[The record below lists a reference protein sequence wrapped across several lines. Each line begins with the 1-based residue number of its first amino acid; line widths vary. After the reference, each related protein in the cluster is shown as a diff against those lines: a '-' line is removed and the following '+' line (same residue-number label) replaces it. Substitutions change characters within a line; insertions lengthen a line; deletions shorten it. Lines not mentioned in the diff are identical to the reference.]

1 MLYKNVSYKQ
11 KEKGQL
17 MSSDYRWHKAVA
29 LMLTLAVV
37 AGTGAGFVTPPGSS
51 YKFFKEVQAK
61 SELSCGPDEWNPSQ
75 EVCYIV
81 ADSLRAA
88 VDELSDLSE
97 YTEPEQTSI
106 VGAKVGENIK
116 VNGSVPMLW
125 VSATTVADYFRAL
138 VEAEGVSEISSV
150 SGSQKNIAGKWNLY
164 FADSSYSD
172 SAVTVKGSYS
182 DVNGTS
188 GDVDTSAEAIANF
201 KSLLQS
207 ALDNTEGL
215 QTVEWSYITC
225 NGGEEVLDS
234 GTLTRGGSS
243 DEGGDSGEEDTEYY
257 DKAVAATDWS
267 DALEKYA
274 TLSED
279 AKTHTLVTI
288 DTDTDADGYLV
299 QMAGSDASGAFM
311 KSSVDEYVGKP
322 VLLPRTNDLGAIMEM
337 IDDVSDK
344 SFLVF
349 LGYVGDEY
357 LADAGHG
364 LITPAYASTINGNYI
379 IEVENGVLSSIGI
392 PDWGTVSSDTRTLI
406 SDILAAHDAL
416 GMWIRYIDSSVQ
428 DDDFYTINVRSAGN
442 ASTLKSVVT
451 GMLEWT
457 DRPDVIYMLEGNDF
471 YYAIEDGSLTGIEVD
486 FGSCADVRD
495 NLAGFGGSYDIYQGE
510 TEYEVKDGVF
520 TGTCPAEHHD
530 EHPAGTN
537 DPGDRHASGDNVPN
551 EAKPQGCS
559 ASVPVGT
566 PDVFQIDR
574 QGSKATIYFTPV
586 RDYTDRY
593 HVVFGNQEGDERY
606 SGIAMQV
613 SGEQNN
619 GVLAI
624 DVDNLDPTAQYS
636 FKVAPV
642 NDCAVGSWSNWLT
655 AKGVNK
661 YSQAKVKTYRYQ

>member
-1 MLYKNVSYKQ
+1 
-11 KEKGQL
+11 
-17 MSSDYRWHKAVA
+17 MSD
-29 LMLTLAVV
+29 
-37 AGTGAGFVTPPGSS
+37 
-51 YKFFKEVQAK
+51 
-61 SELSCGPDEWNPSQ
+61 
-75 EVCYIV
+75 
-81 ADSLRAA
+81 
-88 VDELSDLSE
+88 
-97 YTEPEQTSI
+97 
-106 VGAKVGENIK
+106 
-116 VNGSVPMLW
+116 
-125 VSATTVADYFRAL
+125 
-138 VEAEGVSEISSV
+138 
-150 SGSQKNIAGKWNLY
+150 
-164 FADSSYSD
+164 
-172 SAVTVKGSYS
+172 
-182 DVNGTS
+182 
-188 GDVDTSAEAIANF
+188 
-201 KSLLQS
+201 
-207 ALDNTEGL
+207 
-215 QTVEWSYITC
+215 
-225 NGGEEVLDS
+225 
-234 GTLTRGGSS
+234 
-243 DEGGDSGEEDTEYY
+243 
-257 DKAVAATDWS
+257 
-267 DALEKYA
+267 
-274 TLSED
+274 D
-279 AKTHTLVTI
+279 AKAHTLVSI

-299 QMAGSDASGAFM
+299 QMAGSDVSGAIM

-322 VLLPRTNDLGAIMEM
+322 VLLPRTNDLNAIMEM
-337 IDDVSDK
+337 IDNVGDK

-349 LGYVGDEY
+349 LGYSGDEY

-379 IEVENGVLSSIGI
+379 IEVEDGVLNSIGI
-392 PDWGTVSSDTRTLI
+392 PDWGTISSDTRTLI
-406 SDILAAHDAL
+406 ADILAAHDAL

-457 DRPDVIYMLEGNDF
+457 DRPDVLYMLEGNDF
-471 YYAIEDGSLTGIEVD
+471 FYAIEDGSLTGIDVD

-495 NLAGFGGSYDIYQGE
+495 NLAGFGGSYYIYQGDN
-510 TEYEVKDGVF
+510 EYEVKDGVF

-537 DPGDRHASGDNVPN
+537 DPADRHASGDNVPN
-551 EAKPQGCS
+551 DAKPQGCS
-559 ASVPVGT
+559 ANVPVGT